1 MANLLNRPLDYP
13 FTVPITVLTNLILDV
28 PLDALKSFSILY
40 LGTKLSPPPHTQC
53 KVSNQ

>member
-28 PLDALKSFSILY
+28 PLDAL
-40 LGTKLSPPPHTQC
+40 
-53 KVSNQ
+53 